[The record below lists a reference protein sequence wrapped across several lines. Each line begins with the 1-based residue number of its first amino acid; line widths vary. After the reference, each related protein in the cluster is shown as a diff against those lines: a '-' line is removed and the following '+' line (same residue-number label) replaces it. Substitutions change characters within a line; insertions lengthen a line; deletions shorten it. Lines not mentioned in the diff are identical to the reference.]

1 MMGEKKSVQK
11 LSWFV
16 ISFISLYHA
25 LLAILLGVYL
35 YQKGLP
41 SMSMIWVVLVL
52 YFMIGLGVTA
62 GYHRLYSHRAYKTNA
77 FVEFILLF
85 LGTLAAE
92 NSALDWG
99 ARHRKHHLYVDTDK
113 DPYSIKKGF
122 WYAHLWCMFRPL
134 PVSVSSVPDLAKNK
148 LIMFQHKYYKWLYL
162 AENVFII
169 VILGYLFNDFFGA
182 FVFGFLLRTFL
193 IHHSTFFINSVA
205 HCWGSQS
212 YSRES
217 SAVNNLLLAFL
228 TIGEGY
234 HNYHHAFASDYRN
247 GVRWF
252 HFDPTKWFIWTLYK
266 TGMAKKLI
274 VFNKLTIKKK
284 IVLEDSKFLLENIKK
299 SLDVRKQ
306 VFLVRVAE
314 ERNKVSQYIE
324 EARIARDAYLA
335 GKASKLQ
342 KSEIKKLKGVLKV
355 RNKVF
360 RKSWSHWKKFIKTTY

>member
-1 MMGEKKSVQK
+1 
-11 LSWFV
+11 
-16 ISFISLYHA
+16 
-25 LLAILLGVYL
+25 
-35 YQKGLP
+35 
-41 SMSMIWVVLVL
+41 
-52 YFMIGLGVTA
+52 
-62 GYHRLYSHRAYKTNA
+62 
-77 FVEFILLF
+77 
-85 LGTLAAE
+85 
-92 NSALDWG
+92 
-99 ARHRKHHLYVDTDK
+99 
-113 DPYSIKKGF
+113 
-122 WYAHLWCMFRPL
+122 
-134 PVSVSSVPDLAKNK
+134 
-148 LIMFQHKYYKWLYL
+148 
-162 AENVFII
+162 
-169 VILGYLFNDFFGA
+169 LGYLFNDFFGA